1 MTRVRSP
8 WPPERAFAYMAD
20 LRNFAEWDPGVKA
33 SRQVEG
39 EGPKLGSSYDVTV
52 AGVGRDLT
60 LRYELNEFVEGK
72 QFVATAESS
81 TLTSVDTVSVVAEG
95 DGSIVTYDAELTLNG
110 ILSLGDIFLRL
121 AFRRIGD
128 RAAAGMRKALE
139 GEDAG

>member
-33 SRQVEG
+33 SRQ
-39 EGPKLGSSYDVTV
+39 
-52 AGVGRDLT
+52 
-60 LRYELNEFVEGK
+60 VEGK